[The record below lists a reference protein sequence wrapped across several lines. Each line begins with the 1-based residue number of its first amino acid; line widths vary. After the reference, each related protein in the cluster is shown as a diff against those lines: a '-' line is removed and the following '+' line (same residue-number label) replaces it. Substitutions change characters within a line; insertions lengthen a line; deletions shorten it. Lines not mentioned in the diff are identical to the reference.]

1 MALIKGMTYEPIPN
15 IGERFA
21 KKKQQSKPIIDS
33 VIVKETTVDKQN
45 DISLDGFN
53 MDFSNLV
60 GNDLSVPLSMEDNK
74 SSSKNKKKSKAIN
87 TTGIIAKETDY
98 NAPYKE
104 QYSET
109 DAILKTAIAQ
119 VDIGIAE
126 VKSDLDDLRRAKSLR
141 NKYQLISFLQ
151 GNLCSFINQKITVA
165 RELNNTIT
173 KCNEMEL
180 KRSKEMKMLDNKD
193 DDKMI
198 MDMYNALI
206 STPIGGQTGIS
217 TAGLVGPSTLE
228 MTYAGAKNQTMP
240 PNIITGTS
248 NEEDTGYQNY
258 MANRTP
264 AQNLMM
270 ADVNPN
276 IQQVYVYNKA
286 TGQSYF
292 DVIDVTTGQSHPE
305 IDRLDASFLEDTHP
319 DFSTG
324 IATNTNIGESY
335 PIITVGNDTSILNE
349 Y

>member
-1 MALIKGMTYEPIPN
+1 MELIKGMTYEPIPD
-15 IGERFA
+15 IGKRFA
-21 KKKQQSKPIIDS
+21 SKKQA
-33 VIVKETTVDKQN
+33 KQKQAVQTITDQPKQE
-45 DISLDGFN
+45 DISLEGFN
-53 MDFSNLV
+53 MDFSNLIE
-60 GNDLSVPLSMEDNK
+60 NDLSVPLSIEEEPSKKKRK
-74 SSSKNKKKSKAIN
+74 SSNQIN
-87 TTGIIAKETDY
+87 TTGIVPKDTDT

-104 QYSET
+104 QYTET

-119 VDIGIAE
+119 LDIGLAE
-126 VKSDLDDLRRAKSLR
+126 LKSDLDDLRKAKQIR

-151 GNLCSFINQKITVA
+151 GNISSFINQKITAA
-165 RELNNTIT
+165 RELNSTIT
-173 KCNEMEL
+173 KCNEMEF
-180 KRSKEMKMLDNKD
+180 KRSKEMKMLDNQD

-206 STPIGGQTGIS
+206 STPVGGQTGIN

-228 MTYAGAKNQTMP
+228 MTYAGSPNQTI
-240 PNIITGTS
+240 PNIVTGTS
-248 NEEDTGYQNY
+248 DTDSTGYQNY
-258 MANRTP
+258 MSNRTP

-270 ADVNPN
+270 ADANPN

-286 TGQSYF
+286 TGQAYF
-292 DVIDVTTGQSHPE
+292 DVIDITTGQSHPE

-319 DFSTG
+319 DFSSG